1 MGNTPNR
8 VHGYRSPGND
18 DILTLTMSDDYQL
31 RTHRP
36 GDLGWIVHRHGVLY
50 HQEQGWN
57 QNLEAVVAKAVSEF
71 LFDPDERK
79 CCLVAERD
87 GEILGSVML
96 MRDERYEEG
105 DVARLRLLLVEPAA
119 RGLGLGRR
127 LVQEVIR
134 FCREAGYRKITL
146 FTDQRL
152 ETARRL
158 YAGHGFQ
165 MTKSESH
172 TRFGPD
178 CVGETWEL
186 EL

>member
-1 MGNTPNR
+1 M
-8 VHGYRSPGND
+8 
-18 DILTLTMSDDYQL
+18 
-31 RTHRP
+31 
-36 GDLGWIVHRHGVLY
+36 
-50 HQEQGWN
+50 
-57 QNLEAVVAKAVSEF
+57 EAVVAKAVSEF
-71 LFDPDERK
+71 LLDPDERK
-79 CCLVAERD
+79 CCFIAERD

-127 LVQEVIR
+127 LVQEVLR

-165 MTKSESH
+165 LVKSEPH